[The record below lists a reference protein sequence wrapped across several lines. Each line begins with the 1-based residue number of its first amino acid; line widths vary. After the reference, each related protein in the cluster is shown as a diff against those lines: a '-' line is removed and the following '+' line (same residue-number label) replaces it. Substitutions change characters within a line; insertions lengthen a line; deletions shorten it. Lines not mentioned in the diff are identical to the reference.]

1 MMPEEARDM
10 KLMVGEKGVETAR
23 PLRGIDH
30 VLVGVRDL
38 EAAHQTYAR
47 LGFTVS
53 PRGRHIGWGT
63 ANYCIMF
70 PDDYIELLG
79 IVDPSQF
86 TNNLNRFLE
95 TREGLLGLAFA
106 SDDVTLAER
115 ALRRAGIE
123 PGEMRDLKRIL
134 EDPEGEVWPRFKLL
148 HLPPEA
154 TPGTSAFICQHLTP
168 ELVWRPEWCRHA
180 NSARGLVAMT
190 SVVKDPSALAIP
202 YAELFGFDRVRAGDG
217 VVEVDCGGPGEGSV
231 WLRFTTA
238 EMLGALHPGLVGAPR
253 QPTPWLAAL
262 RIAVEDLGLCAST
275 LERNHMPVHWDGP
288 RLLRVPAQ
296 AACGVLMEF
305 AEEA

>member
-1 MMPEEARDM
+1 MAEEADEM
-10 KLMVGEKGVETAR
+10 KLVVTDKGVEATR
-23 PLRGIDH
+23 PIRGIDH

-38 EAAHQTYAR
+38 EAARETYQR

-70 PDDYIELLG
+70 ADDYIELLG
-79 IVDPSQF
+79 IIDPQQF

-106 SDDVTLAER
+106 SDDVALAER
-115 ALRRAGIE
+115 ALRRAGVT

-134 EDPEGEVWPRFKLL
+134 EDPDGEVWPRFKLL
-148 HLPPEA
+148 HMPPEA

-168 ELVWRPEWCRHA
+168 ELVWRPQWCRHPNGA
-180 NSARGLVAMT
+180 TGLVAMT

-217 VVEVDCGGPGEGSV
+217 VVEVDCGGT

-238 EMLGALHPGLVGAPR
+238 ERLGRLHPGLVGAPR
-253 QPTPWLAAL
+253 LPTPWLAAL
-262 RIAVEDLGLCAST
+262 RVAVDDLGGCAT
-275 LERNHMPVHWDGP
+275 RLERNHTPVHWDGP

-296 AACGVLMEF
+296 AACGVLLEF
-305 AEEA
+305 AERA

>member
-1 MMPEEARDM
+1 MPEEAQDM
-10 KLMVGEKGVETAR
+10 KLVMTDDGPQQAR
-23 PLRGIDH
+23 PIRGIDH

-38 EAAHQTYAR
+38 EVARATYQR

-63 ANYCIMF
+63 ANYCVMF
-70 PDDYIELLG
+70 PGDYIELLG
-79 IVDPSQF
+79 IIDPQQF

-106 SDDVTLAER
+106 SDDVVLAER
-115 ALRRAGIE
+115 ALRRAGII

-134 EDPEGEVWPRFKLL
+134 EDPDGEVWPRFKLL
-148 HLPPEA
+148 HMPPEA

-168 ELVWRPEWCRHA
+168 ELVWKPEWCEHPNGA
-180 NSARGLVAMT
+180 TGLIAMT

-217 VVEVDCGGPGEGSV
+217 VVEVDCGGV

-238 EMLGALHPGLVGAPR
+238 AMLSSLHPGLDGAPR

-262 RIAVEDLGLCAST
+262 RVAVEDLGRCAIT
-275 LERNHMPVHWDGP
+275 LERNHTPVHWDGP

-305 AEEA
+305 TESV

>member
-1 MMPEEARDM
+1 MPEEAGDM
-10 KLMVGEKGVETAR
+10 KLVVGDRGVEAAR

-38 EAAHQTYAR
+38 EAAHDTYAR

-70 PDDYIELLG
+70 PDDYIEILG
-79 IVDPSQF
+79 IVDPTQF

-95 TREGLLGLAFA
+95 SREGLLGLAFA
-106 SDDVTLAER
+106 SDDVVMAER
-115 ALRRAGIE
+115 ALTRAGIT

-134 EDPEGEVWPRFKLL
+134 EAPEGEVWPRFKLL

-168 ELVWRPEWCRHA
+168 ELVWRREWCRHA
-180 NSARGLVAMT
+180 NSATGLIAMT

-217 VVEVDCGGPGEGSV
+217 VVEVDCGGC
-231 WLRFTTA
+231 WLRFTTS
-238 EMLGALHPGLVGAPR
+238 EMLGRLHPGLSGAPR

-262 RIAVEDLGLCAST
+262 RVAVEDLGLCATT
-275 LERNHMPVHWDGP
+275 LERNHMPVHWDAPG
-288 RLLRVPAQ
+288 LLRVPAQ
-296 AACGVLMEF
+296 AACGVLLEF

>member
-1 MMPEEARDM
+1 M
-10 KLMVGEKGVETAR
+10 KLMVSERGVEAAR

-38 EAAHQTYAR
+38 EAASDTYAR
-47 LGFTVS
+47 LGFTLS

-79 IVDPSQF
+79 IVDPAQF

-106 SDDVTLAER
+106 SDDVSLAAR
-115 ALRRAGIE
+115 ALQRAGIA

-134 EDPEGEVWPRFKLL
+134 EAPEGEVWPRFKLL

-154 TPGTSAFICQHLTP
+154 TPGTSAFICQHMTP
-168 ELVWRPEWCRHA
+168 DLVWRPECCVHA
-180 NSARGLVAMT
+180 NSATGLIAMT

-217 VVEVDCGGPGEGSV
+217 VVEVDCGGGSGDGV

-238 EMLGALHPGLVGAPR
+238 EMLGRLHPGLNGAPR

-262 RIAVEDLGLCAST
+262 RVAVEDLGRCATT

-296 AACGVLMEF
+296 AACGVLLEF
-305 AEEA
+305 GERS

>member
-1 MMPEEARDM
+1 MSEERGDAM
-10 KLMVGEKGVETAR
+10 KLVVTERGVEAAR
-23 PLRGIDH
+23 PLRGVDH
-30 VLVGVRDL
+30 VLVGVRNL
-38 EAAHQTYAR
+38 EAARDTYRR

-70 PDDYIELLG
+70 PGDYIELLG
-79 IVDPSQF
+79 IVDATQF

-95 TREGLLGLAFA
+95 SREGLLGVAFA
-106 SDDVTLAER
+106 SDDVALAGR
-115 ALRRAGIE
+115 ALRQAGIQ
-123 PGEMRDLKRIL
+123 PGEERDLKRIL
-134 EDPEGEVWPRFKLL
+134 EDPDGEVWPRFKLL
-148 HLPPEA
+148 HMPPEA

-168 ELVWRPEWCRHA
+168 ELVWRPEWCVHPNGA
-180 NSARGLVAMT
+180 SGLIAMT

-217 VVEVDCGGPGEGSV
+217 VVEVDCGGA

-238 EMLGALHPGLVGAPR
+238 ETLGRLHPGLIGAPR
-253 QPTPWLAAL
+253 LPTPWLAAL
-262 RIAVEDLGLCAST
+262 RVAVDDLGACATT

-296 AACGVLMEF
+296 AACGVLLEF
-305 AEEA
+305 AEGA